1 MIRRYFKGNA
11 KPQGQARRFTTGPDA
26 AQRGFG
32 VANADIGRFSTIN
45 HRAPPAHNESFSPA
59 ERIAKNVTGAED
71 KAAKAK
77 DEVAAAEENVA
88 KAKEEVAVA
97 EDKVAQAEDKV
108 AKAEDKIAKAKEEI
122 AVAEDK
128 VAKAKVEVA
137 AAELSGGPER
147 IALEYAIQRMSM
159 QRLQSAYDGLNSAQQ
174 GLTSAQQG
182 LTSAQQVLTS
192 TRQVLT
198 ITVEKFGI
206 ASACVPPT
214 PSRLTPCSH
223 SNSFFLFSAHSHFL
237 LFSYLVRNPTNR
249 RVSQVPLDR
258 WCP

>member
-1 MIRRYFKGNA
+1 MIRRCFETNA
-11 KPQGQARRFTTGPDA
+11 KPQGQVRRFITGPDA

-32 VANADIGRFSTIN
+32 VANAEIGRFSTIN
-45 HRAPPAHNESFSPA
+45 HRAPPAHDESFSPA
-59 ERIAKNVTGAED
+59 ERIAKNVTAAED

-77 DEVAAAEENVA
+77 DEVAAAEDKVT

-97 EDKVAQAEDKV
+97 EDKVAQ
-108 AKAEDKIAKAKEEI
+108 AEDKIAKAKEEI

-137 AAELSGGPER
+137 VAELSGGPER
-147 IALEYAIQRMSM
+147 IALEHAMQRMSL

-198 ITVEKFGI
+198 IAVKKFGS

-214 PSRLTPCSH
+214 PSRLT
-223 SNSFFLFSAHSHFL
+223 LFPQQL
-237 LFSYLVRNPTNR
+237 LFSLLGTLSFSVVLLSCAKSN
-249 RVSQVPLDR
+249 
-258 WCP
+258 